1 MGPMPT
7 LAELRWNKAG
17 ALSIAAQIAL
27 ALAILCNAMFVIH
40 AQIAL
45 MTRPTGIDESDIFY
59 IRSSLIGDQGTW
71 ASQEQADVAAL
82 RATAGVVDAYVTNS
96 VPLTGSG
103 GSVPISLRPDQVRP
117 NTMAAIYLAGG
128 DGLRTLDLHLVAG
141 RDFQPDE
148 IGDFSP
154 SDPGS
159 VRAPGAVIITQAL
172 ARMLYPDGSALGRSI
187 FIGLPGSSRI
197 VGIVRRLQVPW
208 TSASGWGSNFSE
220 DSVLTPARLID
231 KNVLYVVRA
240 RPGQVP
246 AAEKSAAAA
255 LRAND
260 RMRVLDGPYAMKP
273 TRAYAYRDDLGFSI
287 FLAAV
292 TWLLLGVTAAGI
304 VGLTSYWVSRRRRQI
319 GIRRAL
325 GASRGAIVGYFLG
338 ENLMIA
344 SAGIV
349 AGTALTIGLNLW
361 IASTFGMSHIPVG
374 YVLAGI
380 VTLLLLGQLGALWPA
395 WRAASIPPAI
405 AARSA

>member
-71 ASQEQADVAAL
+71 ASREQADVAAL

-128 DGLRTLDLHLVAG
+128 DALRTLDLHLVAG

-148 IGDFSP
+148 IGEFYP
-154 SDPGS
+154 SHPGS
-159 VRAPGAVIITQAL
+159 GRAPGAVIITQAL
-172 ARMLYPDGSALGRSI
+172 ARMLFPDGSALGRSI
-187 FIGLPGSSRI
+187 FIGLPSSSRI
-197 VGIVRRLQVPW
+197 VGIVRQLQVPW

-231 KNVLYVVRA
+231 KDVLYVVRA
-240 RPGQVP
+240 RPGQLPVT
-246 AAEKSAAAA
+246 EKKATAA

-260 RMRVLDGPYAMKP
+260 RMQILDGPYLMKQ
-273 TRAYAYRDDLGFSI
+273 TRTYAYRDDLGFSI
-287 FLAAV
+287 FLAVV

-325 GASRGAIVGYFLG
+325 GATRGAIVGYFLG
-338 ENLMIA
+338 ENLLIA

-361 IASTFGMSHIPVG
+361 IASAFGMPHIPVG
-374 YVLAGI
+374 YVLTGI
-380 VTLLLLGQLGALWPA
+380 VTLVLLAQLGALWPA